1 MNAQERQL
9 RQELISYAKALNS
22 TGLSEGKSG
31 NLSVR
36 CDNGLLITPS
46 GLDYQSLKPADI
58 VKLTLAG
65 EKCCDSPYS
74 ASSEWHFHCGIYQNK
89 PAISAIV
96 HAHPNYSTALACTSR
111 AIPAFHYM
119 VAIAGGT
126 SIPLA
131 SYAIFGSE
139 QLSVNTLNALKT
151 ANACLLENHG
161 LVVCGSNLS
170 KTFQLTEEI
179 ETLAKQYCLA
189 LSIGNVKLL
198 TEEEM
203 QAVIEKFK
211 DYQRG

>member
-1 MNAQERQL
+1 MNPQEKQL
-9 RQELISYAKALNS
+9 RLELTSYAKALNS

-36 CDNGLLITPS
+36 CNDELLITPS
-46 GLDYQSLKPADI
+46 GVDYQSLKPTDI

-65 EKCCDSPYS
+65 EKCCDSPYP
-74 ASSEWHFHCGIYQNK
+74 ASSEWHFHCGIYRNK
-89 PAISAIV
+89 PTVSAIV

-131 SYAIFGSE
+131 PYAVFGSE
-139 QLSVNTLNALKT
+139 QLSVNTINALKT

-170 KTFQLTEEI
+170 KTFQLTEEV
-179 ETLAKQYCLA
+179 ETLAKQYCTA

-198 TEEEM
+198 NDEEM
-203 QAVIEKFK
+203 QAVIDKFK
-211 DYQRG
+211 DYHRD